1 MAGQMTL
8 PPQEGNRT
16 PGPFRLRPD
25 GLLQTWSGAGDVT
38 GILRSQAGLGGEE
51 AGGGGMTAPSLAQ
64 SRLGGRGP
72 LECRGGQ
79 TGLATHLSLWGPWNW
94 LEQKQL
100 DLV

>member
-1 MAGQMTL
+1 
-8 PPQEGNRT
+8 
-16 PGPFRLRPD
+16 
-25 GLLQTWSGAGDVT
+25 
-38 GILRSQAGLGGEE
+38 
-51 AGGGGMTAPSLAQ
+51 MTAPSLAQ